1 MNPPKKSGTSKSN
14 SSSSAHEEPKGYA
27 EALRELE
34 KILGEIDG
42 PAVDVDVLASK
53 VERASYLV
61 TWCNDRIT
69 AAQFAIDEVVANLPD
84 VDLGDDEDFDDE
96 DDDDEDDDDED
107 DDG

>member
-1 MNPPKKSGTSKSN
+1 MNPPKKSASSKAA
-14 SSSSAHEEPKGYA
+14 SSLNTQSEPKGYA

-61 TWCNDRIT
+61 TWCNERIT
-69 AAQFAIDEVVANLPD
+69 SAQLAIDEVVASLPD
-84 VDLGDDEDFDDE
+84 IDIDEDEFE
-96 DDDDEDDDDED
+96 EEFDDDEDDDDE
-107 DDG
+107 

>member
-1 MNPPKKSGTSKSN
+1 MNPPKKTAPSKAASSSN
-14 SSSSAHEEPKGYA
+14 SQTEPKGYA

-61 TWCNDRIT
+61 TWCNERIT
-69 AAQFAIDEVVANLPD
+69 SAQLAIDEVVASLPD
-84 VDLGDDEDFDDE
+84 IDVDDDDFDEDFE
-96 DDDDEDDDDED
+96 DDDEDEDDE
-107 DDG
+107 

>member
-1 MNPPKKSGTSKSN
+1 MSPAKKTTTSQ
-14 SSSSAHEEPKGYA
+14 SASAAAHTEPKGYA

-34 KILGEIDG
+34 KILGDIDG

-61 TWCNDRIT
+61 TWCNERIT

-84 VDLGDDEDFDDE
+84 IDVEDFEVDLDDDF
-96 DDDDEDDDDED
+96 DDDDE
-107 DDG
+107 

>member
-1 MNPPKKSGTSKSN
+1 MTSPKKTGSTKSN
-14 SSSSAHEEPKGYA
+14 ASAGTQAEPKGYA

-61 TWCNDRIT
+61 TWCNERIT
-69 AAQFAIDEVVANLPD
+69 AAQFAIDEVVASLPD
-84 VDLGDDEDFDDE
+84 VDLGDDDEDDEYDEDEEDE
-96 DDDDEDDDDED
+96 DDDE
-107 DDG
+107 

>member
-1 MNPPKKSGTSKSN
+1 MSPSKKSTSSKSER
-14 SSSSAHEEPKGYA
+14 SVASQPEPSGYA

-69 AAQFAIDEVVANLPD
+69 SAQFAIDEVVANLPD
-84 VDLGDDEDFDDE
+84 IDVDDEDFDDE
-96 DDDDEDDDDED
+96 DEDDDE
-107 DDG
+107 

>member
-1 MNPPKKSGTSKSN
+1 MSSPKKSAAAKVVASSN
-14 SSSSAHEEPKGYA
+14 MQAEPKGYA

-61 TWCNDRIT
+61 TWCNERIT
-69 AAQFAIDEVVANLPD
+69 SAQLAIDEVVANLPD
-84 VDLGDDEDFDDE
+84 IDIDDEEDEFDEDLDD
-96 DDDDEDDDDED
+96 DDDDE
-107 DDG
+107 

>member
-1 MNPPKKSGTSKSN
+1 MSTSKKSASSKAASP
-14 SSSSAHEEPKGYA
+14 SSSQAEPKGYS

-61 TWCNDRIT
+61 TWCNERIT
-69 AAQFAIDEVVANLPD
+69 SAQLAIDEVVANLPD
-84 VDLGDDEDFDDE
+84 IDIDDDEFDEDLE
-96 DDDDEDDDDED
+96 DDDDE
-107 DDG
+107 

>member
-1 MNPPKKSGTSKSN
+1 MSSPKKSASSKIAASSN
-14 SSSSAHEEPKGYA
+14 SQAEPKGYA

-61 TWCNDRIT
+61 TWCNERIT
-69 AAQFAIDEVVANLPD
+69 SAQLAIDEVVANLPD
-84 VDLGDDEDFDDE
+84 IDVDDDEFDEDFE
-96 DDDDEDDDDED
+96 DDDDDE
-107 DDG
+107 

>member
-1 MNPPKKSGTSKSN
+1 MTSPKKTSSTKSN
-14 SSSSAHEEPKGYA
+14 TSAVTQTEPKGYA

-61 TWCNDRIT
+61 TWCNEGIT
-69 AAQFAIDEVVANLPD
+69 AAQFAIDEVVASLPD
-84 VDLGDDEDFDDE
+84 VDLGDDEDDEYDE
-96 DDDDEDDDDED
+96 DDE
-107 DDG
+107 